1 MTERS
6 EGEADAVGVAAQRPN
21 LLAELK
27 RRNVTATWMFCLLTA
42 VAGGSRA
49 ATADCPDLSA
59 LQATSIVESSKT
71 PEQLAADKRVA
82 EAREVTSSGLSDLTL
97 AKAISLYEEAIRVD
111 PQNAPAYLYLA
122 NAHLSSQRYLSVPKK
137 IAHARAWE
145 NLKKGRKLEP
155 ANVYGLH
162 ALVDQA
168 FIATNDY
175 RCAKRILETA
185 LRLEP
190 NNARTHRLYAEL
202 LSGMGEFDQA
212 FEHAD
217 RAVALAERDERR
229 NVALNL
235 GRPRFMAGQYD
246 WVLDH
251 YETYLKET
259 PGAGLAHFY
268 RSLAFGAKGE
278 YEQALVEAKLAQ
290 PEAPA
295 GDAGGV
301 AMLAMAYANAG
312 QPKDARKLLAELLGR
327 DARGEHVVE
336 YRIAAVYEALGE
348 RDQALKWLEKEI
360 EDRSGVGSW
369 LLWLNQDPVWTA
381 MREDPR
387 FKEIQRR
394 AGW

>member
-1 MTERS
+1 MRMIHRC
-6 EGEADAVGVAAQRPN
+6 GAAF
-21 LLAELK
+21 LLACLIGETPALP
-27 RRNVTATWMFCLLTA
+27 RSATPA
-42 VAGGSRA
+42 
-49 ATADCPDLSA
+49 CPDLSA
-59 LQATSIVESSKT
+59 LQPSPVGETART
-71 PEQLAADKRVA
+71 PEQISADKLVA
-82 EAREVTSSGLSDLTL
+82 EAQAVTSTGTSGVTL
-97 AKAISLYEEAIRVD
+97 AKAISQYEKAIRVD

-122 NAHLSSQRYLSVPKK
+122 NAHVSSQRYLSVPKK

-145 NLKKGRKLEP
+145 NLEKGRKLDP
-155 ANVYGLH
+155 ANVHGLH
-162 ALVDQA
+162 ALADQA

-185 LRLEP
+185 LRLAP

-202 LSGMGEFDQA
+202 LSGMGDFDQA

-217 RAVALAERDERR
+217 RAVALAEGDERS
-229 NVALNL
+229 NLVLNL

-251 YETYLKET
+251 YEAFLKESPDT
-259 PGAGLAHFY
+259 GLAHFY
-268 RSLAFGAKGE
+268 RSLAFGAKGD

-295 GDAGGV
+295 GDAGGI
-301 AMLAMAYANAG
+301 AMLALAYANAG
-312 QPKDARKLLAELLGR
+312 QPEDARKLLAELLGR

-348 RDQALKWLEKEI
+348 RDEALKWLDKEI

-369 LLWLNQDPVWTA
+369 LLWLNQDPAWTA

-394 AGW
+394 AGWSLTP